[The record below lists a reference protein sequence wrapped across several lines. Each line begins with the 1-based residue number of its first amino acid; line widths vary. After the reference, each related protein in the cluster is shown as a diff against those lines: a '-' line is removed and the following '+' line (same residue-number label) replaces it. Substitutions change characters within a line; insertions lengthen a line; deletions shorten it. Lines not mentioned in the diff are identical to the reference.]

1 MRGRR
6 AVRCACGETD
16 PACAPPSSI
25 PHHLWLDS
33 CNASDFS
40 TVRTQVAQAKNDA
53 LTSCFPHPH
62 HPSTLRA
69 FDARRLPLR
78 AIPNGKALQERGG
91 WTAGWTGVRRQP
103 GRERPSRRPRHAEC
117 APQGGPDPSRGCVPP
132 SFSWTVLASRLTC
145 ACGSPAEERLRE
157 LELRSQRE
165 IAERRQELLAKE
177 QLLRSLEA
185 RLAAAEASGGTPPPA
200 PPAIHSPTPVSPQQ
214 QGQAHPVLTPGGQN
228 GHDGMQ

>member
-1 MRGRR
+1 MPFAIVGSEEEIEVNGEPVRARRYPWGIVEVDNPQHSDFQRLRNALLSTHLTDLKEITVRGRR

-16 PACAPPSSI
+16 PACASPSSI

-103 GRERPSRRPRHAEC
+103 GRERPSRRPSHAEC
-117 APQGGPDPSRGCVPP
+117 APQGGPDPSRGCV
-132 SFSWTVLASRLTC
+132 
-145 ACGSPAEERLRE
+145 SP
-157 LELRSQRE
+157 
-165 IAERRQELLAKE
+165 
-177 QLLRSLEA
+177 
-185 RLAAAEASGGTPPPA
+185 
-200 PPAIHSPTPVSPQQ
+200 
-214 QGQAHPVLTPGGQN
+214 
-228 GHDGMQ
+228 